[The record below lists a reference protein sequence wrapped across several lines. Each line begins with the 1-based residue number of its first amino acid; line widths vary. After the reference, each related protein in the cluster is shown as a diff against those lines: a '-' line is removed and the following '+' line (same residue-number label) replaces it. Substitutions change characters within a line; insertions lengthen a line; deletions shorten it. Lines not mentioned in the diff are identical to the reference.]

1 MSACLFSFIDW
12 STMVRYIFIAT
23 VENYDI
29 YYKHFQ
35 CARRLASRPFQ
46 ISFTHISGIG
56 ILLKEYIYD
65 VNMRKLPDVSFD
77 SALIVLSQ
85 MNSAIRSISVIF
97 FCAIST
103 EKQRDKDG
111 GEQDLS

>member
-1 MSACLFSFIDW
+1 
-12 STMVRYIFIAT
+12 MVRYISIAT

-46 ISFTHISGIG
+46 ISFIQICGIG
-56 ILLKEYIYD
+56 ILKEYIYD
-65 VNMRKLPDVSFD
+65 VNIRKLPDVSFD

-85 MNSAIRSISVIF
+85 MNSAIRPISVVF

-111 GEQDLS
+111 GEQDPC